1 MQLQRNVGT
10 PFPKNISPPAKGGIP
25 LLFRIPF
32 GLSLSVSQQD
42 MLHRLYTE
50 YASLMLK
57 AAKSILKDD
66 HKADDALSESFM
78 RVLNNLNTIEHLA
91 PNQVKKYML
100 IVAKNVCF
108 NMLKKEKGVDNIDE
122 LNLSV
127 QSVENDVIG
136 RDGEN
141 RVLAIVKSLPDIYR
155 DAIYLSLVLGLST
168 KETAESLGVSTE
180 NVRKRVWRG
189 KRMLKEMLKKEG
201 FDYE

>member
-1 MQLQRNVGT
+1 M
-10 PFPKNISPPAKGGIP
+10 
-25 LLFRIPF
+25 LFRIPF

-136 RDGEN
+136 RDSEN

-155 DAIYLSLVLGLST
+155 DAIYLNLVLDLST
-168 KETAESLGVSTE
+168 KETAESLGISTE

>member
-1 MQLQRNVGT
+1 MR
-10 PFPKNISPPAKGGIP
+10 
-25 LLFRIPF
+25 FRIPL
-32 GLSLSVSQQD
+32 GLSLSVKHQD

-50 YASLMLK
+50 YASFMLK

-78 RVLNNLNTIEHLA
+78 RIVNNLDTISHLSEG
-91 PNQVKKYML
+91 QVRKYML
-100 IVAKNVCF
+100 IVIKNVCF
-108 NMLKKEKGVDNIDE
+108 NMLKKEKGVDNIDD

-127 QSVENDVIG
+127 SSPENEVIS
-136 RDGEN
+136 RDSEN
-141 RVLAIVKSLPDIYR
+141 RVLAIVKALPDVYR
-155 DAIYLSLVLGLST
+155 DAIYLNLILGLST
-168 KETAESLGVSTE
+168 KETAASLGISTE

>member
-1 MQLQRNVGT
+1 MSGT
-10 PFPKNISPPAKGGIP
+10 PFPTNISPPTKGGIP
-25 LLFRIPF
+25 LLFRIPL
-32 GLSLSVSQQD
+32 GLSLSQRHQE
-42 MLHRLYTE
+42 MLHKLYTE

-57 AAKSILKDD
+57 AANSILKDD

-78 RVLNNLNTIEHLA
+78 RVLNNLNTIEHLS

-108 NMLKKEKGVDNIDE
+108 NMLKKEKAMDNIDE

-136 RDGEN
+136 RDSEN
-141 RVLAIVKSLPDIYR
+141 RVLAIVKALPDVYR